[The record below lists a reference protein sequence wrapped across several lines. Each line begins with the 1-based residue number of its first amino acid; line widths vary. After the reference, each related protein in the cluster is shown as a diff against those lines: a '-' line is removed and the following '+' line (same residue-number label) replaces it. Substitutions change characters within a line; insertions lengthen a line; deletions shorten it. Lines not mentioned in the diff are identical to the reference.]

1 MIQYKFISNFRLF
14 SFNFSFTS
22 HTHTNMA
29 NETMYDETWATKFF
43 SIETFLNAT
52 IPSLLL
58 ITSIVSNIFIILVY
72 SRKRFQKVHTR
83 NIWRLLSLVDI
94 FCCLQ
99 IIKHLSYNLF
109 GIKLYTFSI
118 YTCKF
123 ITYFSYFS
131 SISAWLHVYLTC
143 ERFFSILFPSF
154 NTLIRRKQVCI
165 TALIFA
171 SNILF
176 YSQRFFLSGIVT
188 KQNETYCGNMLDS
201 SLKIFMWIDLLNS
214 ALIPFIL
221 MFLCSMYLTVYVL
234 DQRKRIQKNT
244 QSTMEMKNRKLK
256 RDIKFS
262 LTLIFLNFAF
272 IALNLPINIYFIVD
286 SDSYIWY
293 SILDDLYY
301 SCYAVNFFIYF
312 SFNSIFREEFLI
324 MMRLKNYQSIPV
336 NI

>member
-1 MIQYKFISNFRLF
+1 
-14 SFNFSFTS
+14 
-22 HTHTNMA
+22 MA
-29 NETMYDETWATKFF
+29 NLTMYDGWEYEYYF
-43 SIETFLNAT
+43 ETFLIAT
-52 IPSLLL
+52 IPTIIL
-58 ITSIVSNIFIILVY
+58 ITSIVNNILIILVY
-72 SRKRFQKVHTR
+72 SRKRFNKLPTR
-83 NIWRLLSLVDI
+83 NIWRLLSIVDI

-109 GIKLYTFSI
+109 EIKLYTFSL
-118 YTCKF
+118 YSCKF

-131 SISAWLHVYLTC
+131 SISAWLHVYLTS
-143 ERFFSILFPSF
+143 ERFFSILFPAANF
-154 NTLIRRKQVCI
+154 FIRRKQVII
-165 TALIFA
+165 TTLIFA
-171 SNILF
+171 LNILF

-188 KQNETYCGNMLDS
+188 KNNETYCGNILDS
-201 SLKIFMWIDLLNS
+201 SLRVFMWIDLFNS

-244 QSTMEMKNRKLK
+244 LSTMQNKNRKLK

-272 IALNLPINIYFIVD
+272 IALNLPINVYFIVD
-286 SDSYIWY
+286 SESYIWY

-312 SFNSIFREEFLI
+312 GFNSIFREEFLI
-324 MMRLKNYQSIPV
+324 MIRFKNYQSIPV